1 MKLRIKLFCHSIASD
16 WNHGNAHF
24 LRGVL
29 TDLAVRGHDV
39 ESLEAEDAWSRS
51 NLESERGVA
60 AIEEFSRRYP
70 RISWKTYHPERESV
84 SELIDG
90 ADLVLVH
97 EWNPPNL
104 VKAIGEYRRNNP
116 STRVFFHDTHHR
128 AVTAPHEMRL
138 NDLAEYDAI
147 LVYGEAL
154 RQAYSKLG
162 WTANVHVW
170 HEAADIRVFKAL
182 KAATER
188 GGLAWI
194 GNWGDDERTQ
204 ELDEFLMGPVASLG
218 IAADAYGVRYPGE
231 AVDRLRNAGIRYRG
245 WLPNYEAPQ
254 VFANHKVTVHVPRRP
269 YVLALPGIPT
279 IRPFEAMACG
289 IPLVCALWE
298 DTESLFREGSDYLL
312 ARDGAEMKRM
322 LRDVLNNPE
331 LAVSLASNGLST
343 IEKRHTC
350 AHRVDELLDVYEM
363 VRPNLTLIRSAS
375 PETTSNETSESE
387 LKICG

>member
-24 LRGVL
+24 LRGVM

-39 ESLEAEDAWSRS
+39 ESLEPEGAWSRS
-51 NLESERGVA
+51 NLEGEFGA
-60 AIEEFSRRYP
+60 GPIQEFSNRYP
-70 RISWKTYHPERESV
+70 RIRWKTYHPERDSV
-84 SELIDG
+84 DELIDG

-97 EWNPPNL
+97 EWNPPSL
-104 VKAIGEYRRNNP
+104 IRAIGEYRKNNP

-128 AVTAPHEMRL
+128 AVTAPHEMRM

-154 RQAYSKLG
+154 RQAYAGLG
-162 WTANVHVW
+162 WSTNVHIW
-170 HEAADIRVFKAL
+170 HEAADIRVFKPL
-182 KAATER
+182 KSETER
-188 GGLAWI
+188 DGLVWI
-194 GNWGDDERTQ
+194 GNWGDDERTR
-204 ELDEFLMGPVASLG
+204 ELEEFMIGPVASLHLT
-218 IAADAYGVRYPGE
+218 ANAYGVRYPGE
-231 AVDRLRNAGIRYRG
+231 AVERLQNAGIRYKG

-254 VFANHKVTVHVPRRP
+254 VFAAHKVTVHVPRRP
-269 YVLALPGIPT
+269 YVSALPGIPT

-298 DTESLFREGSDYLL
+298 DTEGLFHEGRDYLL
-312 ARDGAEMKRM
+312 AQNGVEMKRM
-322 LRDVLNNPE
+322 LHDVLNDPE
-331 LAVSLASNGLST
+331 LAASLASNGLST

-363 VRPNLTLIRSAS
+363 VRPNLTLIRSES
-375 PETTSNETSESE
+375 MEPMSNETSESE
-387 LKICG
+387 IKICG